1 MFSSRK
7 LPHSLFISQWQSLTL
22 TRYPLAGYAMAVGM
36 EPFKKDQ
43 FQGAVPTVYA
53 VTTTKASG
61 QYICP
66 PAVIEDGS
74 EMSRDDELA
83 DRLMELTRKVVMEAT
98 KRESADKGCPFD
110 DLVLH

>member
-1 MFSSRK
+1 
-7 LPHSLFISQWQSLTL
+7 
-22 TRYPLAGYAMAVGM
+22 MAVGM

-43 FQGAVPTVYA
+43 FDGAIPTVYA
-53 VTTTKASG
+53 VTVAEDSG

-66 PAVIEDGS
+66 PAIVEQGS
-74 EMSRDDELA
+74 DLSRDEALA
-83 DRLMELTRKVVMEAT
+83 DRLMELTRKVVMDKT